1 MRVTIQCVLII
12 GIVFLIIL
20 TFSANHIL
28 FSQNSSQL
36 SLSPLPLE
44 TIKIVNP
51 ITTQKVS
58 TGQELII
65 TGVSSDNALKNCAVS
80 VIVND
85 VRPYQ
90 AAFAKGTDGKNDY
103 SQWEF
108 VLLTN
113 YTQIIEGENKI
124 TSKLSCTSAPPRWYS
139 VSVNGVPNYSNEE
152 MLSPAQT
159 EEQQN
164 IPTTNLSETSDIDGT
179 QTEEQQNIPT
189 TNLSETSDIDGTQ
202 TEEEQNIPTTNLSET
217 SDIDGTQTEEQQNI
231 PTTNLSETSDIDG
244 TQTEEEQNI
253 PTTNLSETSDI
264 DGTQTEEEQN
274 IPTTNLSETSDIDGT
289 QTEEQQ
295 NIPTTNLSETSDI
308 DGTQTEEQQN
318 IPTTNLSETSD
329 IDGNNDVLLVSIFP
343 LNNPV
348 ARGDSQNTTITVTDS
363 ASKPVPN
370 AEIDGNLIYP
380 GDNYEKEFSGITD
393 SQGKFVYSWIIG
405 ENGDVGP
412 LSIEVEVS
420 SQGYPSVSATS
431 SFEIVDSSE
440 ASGINNDSDDPF
452 D

>member
-1 MRVTIQCVLII
+1 
-12 GIVFLIIL
+12 
-20 TFSANHIL
+20 
-28 FSQNSSQL
+28 
-36 SLSPLPLE
+36 LE

-65 TGVSSDNALKNCAVS
+65 TGVSSDNTLKNCAVS

-90 AAFAKGTDGKNDY
+90 GAFAKGTDGKNDY

-108 VLLTN
+108 VLRTN

-152 MLSPAQT
+152 MLSPVQT

-217 SDIDGTQTEEQQNI
+217 SDIDG
-231 PTTNLSETSDIDG
+231 
-244 TQTEEEQNI
+244 
-253 PTTNLSETSDI
+253 
-264 DGTQTEEEQN
+264 
-274 IPTTNLSETSDIDGT
+274 
-289 QTEEQQ
+289 
-295 NIPTTNLSETSDI
+295 
-308 DGTQTEEQQN
+308 
-318 IPTTNLSETSD
+318 
-329 IDGNNDVLLVSIFP
+329 NNDALLVSIFP

>member
-1 MRVTIQCVLII
+1 MKVTIQRVLVI

-20 TFSANHIL
+20 AYSANQLL
-28 FSQNSSQL
+28 FSQNSSEL
-36 SLSPLPLE
+36 SLSPIPSE

-51 ITTQKVS
+51 ITTQNVG

-65 TGVSSDNALKNCAVS
+65 TGVSSDNTLKNCAVS

-108 VLLTN
+108 VLRTN

-152 MLSPAQT
+152 LLSPV
-159 EEQQN
+159 
-164 IPTTNLSETSDIDGT
+164 
-179 QTEEQQNIPT
+179 
-189 TNLSETSDIDGTQ
+189 
-202 TEEEQNIPTTNLSET
+202 
-217 SDIDGTQTEEQQNI
+217 
-231 PTTNLSETSDIDG
+231 
-244 TQTEEEQNI
+244 
-253 PTTNLSETSDI
+253 
-264 DGTQTEEEQN
+264 
-274 IPTTNLSETSDIDGT
+274 

-329 IDGNNDVLLVSIFP
+329 IDGNNNVLLVSIFP
-343 LNNPV
+343 LKNPV

-380 GDNYEKEFSGITD
+380 GDNYEKEFSGIT
-393 SQGKFVYSWIIG
+393 
-405 ENGDVGP
+405 
-412 LSIEVEVS
+412 
-420 SQGYPSVSATS
+420 
-431 SFEIVDSSE
+431 
-440 ASGINNDSDDPF
+440 
-452 D
+452 

>member
-1 MRVTIQCVLII
+1 MRVTIQRVLII

-20 TFSANHIL
+20 AYSANQLL
-28 FSQNSSQL
+28 FSQNSSEL

-51 ITTQKVS
+51 ITTQNVS

-65 TGVSSDNALKNCAVS
+65 TGVSSDNTLKNCAVS

-108 VLLTN
+108 VLRTN

-152 MLSPAQT
+152 LLSPVQT

-202 TEEEQNIPTTNLSET
+202 TEEQQNIPTTNLSET
-217 SDIDGTQTEEQQNI
+217 SDIDGTQTEEQ
-231 PTTNLSETSDIDG
+231 
-244 TQTEEEQNI
+244 
-253 PTTNLSETSDI
+253 
-264 DGTQTEEEQN
+264 QN

-329 IDGNNDVLLVSIFP
+329 IDGNNNVLLVSIFP
-343 LNNPV
+343 LKNPV

-420 SQGYPSVSATS
+420 NQGYPSASATS

>member
-1 MRVTIQCVLII
+1 MRITIQCVLII

-20 TFSANHIL
+20 AFSANHLL

-65 TGVSSDNALKNCAVS
+65 TGVSSDNTLKNCAVS

-108 VLLTN
+108 VLRTN

-152 MLSPAQT
+152 MLSPVQT

-202 TEEEQNIPTTNLSET
+202 TEEQQNIPTTNLSET

-244 TQTEEEQNI
+244 TQTEEQ
-253 PTTNLSETSDI
+253 
-264 DGTQTEEEQN
+264 QN

-329 IDGNNDVLLVSIFP
+329 IDGNNNVLLVSIFP
-343 LNNPV
+343 LKNPV
-348 ARGDSQNTTITVTDS
+348 TRGDSQNTTITVTDS

-420 SQGYPSVSATS
+420 SQGHPSVSATS